1 MTEMS
6 VNKKATLMAVVAF
19 CLVSGAASAAN
30 CELHVTRTACPGQE
44 VESYKKC
51 NGQQSC
57 DNVIQAADEAQ
68 CKAEATKACE
78 NQRLDITKLK
88 VITAKF
94 NGKALAASNGGSDF
108 CMVYEKRAAEFDK
121 CKK

>member
-1 MTEMS
+1 MS
-6 VNKKATLMAVVAF
+6 VKKKTTILAAIAF
-19 CLVSGAASAAN
+19 SLLSGAASAAN

-51 NGQQSC
+51 SGQPSC
-57 DNVIQAADEAQ
+57 DNAVQAADEAQ

-78 NQRLDITKLK
+78 NQRLDITKSK

-94 NGKALAASNGGSDF
+94 DGKALTASDGGTDF